1 MPGAILKIGL
11 IYYYAPNHDA
21 AARRRGALLAALL
34 WRGALEGFSCILR
47 AFARYGVHG
56 SIGAVIAFLV
66 WVFLSAVILL
76 RRGSDGGT
84 ARLRREPQCFLTVV
98 FSITIYHLP
107 FDLALSPNG
116 KW

>member
-1 MPGAILKIGL
+1 MTS
-11 IYYYAPNHDA
+11 

-66 WVFLSAVILL
+66 WVFLSAVILSC
-76 RRGSDGGT
+76 GVEVT
-84 ARLRREPQCFLTVV
+84 AAYARLRREPQCFLTVV
-98 FSITIYHLP
+98 FKITIYHLP